1 MKHARDKRRIQIL
14 VAWLLVAAC
23 ICVILGLGGAE
34 FGAKSTSRY
43 LLPMLRWL
51 FPGLTIHT
59 YLDLIVWLR
68 KGAHVTEY
76 ALLGLLSF
84 RALFLSVESVLAR
97 VALLSLGVAATV
109 AVMDEVRQ
117 SMLPERT
124 GSVWDIALD
133 VSGALAAIGFA
144 LWLNRRARAS
154 AATRSE
160 GT

>member
-1 MKHARDKRRIQIL
+1 V

-23 ICVILGLGGAE
+23 IAMILGLGSAE
-34 FGAKSTSRY
+34 FGARGNSRY
-43 LLPMLRWL
+43 LFPLLRWL
-51 FPGLTIHT
+51 FPDLSVRA
-59 YLDLIVWLR
+59 YLDLAYWLR
-68 KGAHVTEY
+68 EGAHAAEY
-76 ALLGLLSF
+76 ALLGLLAF
-84 RALFLSVESVLAR
+84 RAMLLSVESVLAR
-97 VALLSLGVAATV
+97 IALLSLGVAATV

-144 LWLNRRARAS
+144 LWLNRRAQAT

-160 GT
+160 GS